1 MNNFNFYSCITNFE
15 KFVECANDIEN
26 IEFISPPVQF
36 YHWCLQDDIDNLLGH
51 CLDCAYI
58 RKYKLRNYYLLIHGD
73 EIGLYESNYSDCSFQ
88 SICLSLHFR
97 LTDGKKSVYVE
108 SANSTIENNYL
119 NEYTIRYILEELVD
133 LD

>member
-1 MNNFNFYSCITNFE
+1 MNNFNIYSCITNFE

-26 IEFISPPVQF
+26 IEFSSPPVQF

-58 RKYKLRNYYLLIHGD
+58 RKYKLRNYYLLIYND
-73 EIGLYESNYSDCSFQ
+73 DIGLYESNYSDCSFE

-108 SANSTIENNYL
+108 STDNKVNNYL
-119 NEYTIRYILEELVD
+119 NEYTIRYILEELVY